1 MRCLGLSCCSSRVGC
16 GLADPTLAELTG
28 LPPPQTLGQELNGTS
43 LVPIFERPA
52 TATVKAAAFSQF
64 AKSLAGA
71 PKTLAEH
78 NWGPNLPVAF
88 SIWNKFHRNQT
99 EIMGYTVRVEDWR
112 YTAWFPFDKQA
123 IRPQTDGNLGREL
136 YDHRG
141 DSGLWMD
148 FPENRN
154 LAGEPEHAAVVQE
167 LHAAILGYI
176 RL

>member
-1 MRCLGLSCCSSRVGC
+1 M
-16 GLADPTLAELTG
+16 
-28 LPPPQTLGQELNGTS
+28 
-43 LVPIFERPA
+43 PIFERPA

-78 NWGPNLPVAF
+78 NWGANLPVAF

-141 DSGLWMD
+141 DTGMWLDW
-148 FPENRN
+148 PGEEIN
-154 LAGEPEHAAVVQE
+154 LAHDPRYESVVAE
-167 LHAAILGYI
+167 LHKRVLEYI